1 MIDLRTTYLGLD
13 LRSPL
18 VVSPSP
24 LCQDV
29 GRIRQMEDAGAAAVV
44 LHSLFEEQITL
55 ESFLLDRDLSDGTES
70 FPEALTYLPDLHEYN
85 MGPDAYVEHVR
96 RAKAAVDIPIIG
108 SLNGVSSGGWL
119 RYAKAI
125 EQAGADALELN
136 IYFVASDPDR
146 TGGAIEDQYA
156 ALVRDVVASVRIP
169 VAVKVGHH
177 FSAFGHFARRL
188 VAEGAHG
195 LVLFNRF
202 YQPDLDIEELD
213 VVPTLTLSGP
223 YLLLLR
229 LNWVAILYGKV
240 DADLAVTG
248 GVHGATD
255 VLKAMMAGASVA
267 MMTSALLQKGI
278 GHLRTVEAEL
288 REWMESHEYES
299 IHQMRGSLSQRA
311 VANPSAY
318 ERGNYL
324 RVLSSYALKA

>member
-1 MIDLRTTYLGLD
+1 MDLGTTYLGLE
-13 LRSPL
+13 LKSPL

-29 GRIRQMEDAGAAAVV
+29 SRIRQMEDAGAAAVV

-70 FPEALTYLPDLHEYN
+70 FPEALTYLPELHEYN

-96 RAKAAVDIPIIG
+96 KAKAAVGIPVIG

-125 EQAGADALELN
+125 EEAGADALELN
-136 IYFVASDPDR
+136 IYFVASDLDR
-146 TGGAIEDQYA
+146 DARVIEDQYVD
-156 ALVRDVVASVRIP
+156 LVRDVVASVRIP

-177 FSAFGHFARRL
+177 FSAFGHFAGRL
-188 VAEGAHG
+188 AAEGAKG

-202 YQPDLDIEELD
+202 YQPDLDVEELD
-213 VVPTLTLSGP
+213 VVPTLSLSNP
-223 YLLLLR
+223 YELLLR

-240 DADLAVTG
+240 QADLAVTG
-248 GVHGATD
+248 GVHSATD
-255 VLKAMMAGASVA
+255 VLKAMMAGAKVA
-267 MMTSALLQKGI
+267 MLTSALLKQGI
-278 GHLRTVEAEL
+278 GHLATVHAGL
-288 REWMESHEYES
+288 VRWMEEHEYES
-299 IHQMRGSLSQRA
+299 VAQMRGSLSQRA

-324 RVLSSYALKA
+324 RVLSSYALKV